1 MALGPEAALAAE
13 PGLWPVGRTH
23 RHGRL
28 MDTLAANRPADD
40 LAEETLSMPRRARV
54 VKREIPADAKY
65 NSKTLSM
72 FINKIMQNGKKST
85 AERIMY
91 GAMETIATTTRRNA
105 LDVFEQAMRN
115 VTPLLEVKPRRVG
128 GATYQVPVD
137 IRADRR
143 QALAMRWLLR
153 SARSRGGR
161 SMAERLAAELMDA
174 ANGQGATIKRRED
187 THRMAEA
194 NRAFVHYRW

>member
-1 MALGPEAALAAE
+1 
-13 PGLWPVGRTH
+13 
-23 RHGRL
+23 
-28 MDTLAANRPADD
+28 
-40 LAEETLSMPRRARV
+40 MPRRARV
-54 VKREIPADAKY
+54 VKREILPDMKY
-65 NSKTLSM
+65 GSRTITM
-72 FINKIMQNGKKST
+72 FVNKVMERGKKST

-91 GAMETIATTTRRNA
+91 DALERIEQTTRRNPM
-105 LDVFEQAMRN
+105 DTFEQALRN
-115 VTPLLEVKPRRVG
+115 ATPTIEVKPRRVG

-137 IRADRR
+137 IRAERR
-143 QALAMRWLLR
+143 MALAIRWLLR

-174 ANGQGATIKRRED
+174 AQGQGATIKKKDD